1 MNNTW
6 RVLILFI
13 GVLWGM
19 VWGISGRS
27 LGALGVQPAQ
37 AALVVNEPNPVLMV
51 DGKDNKSTVGLIGLD
66 LTGLPAGY
74 DFGFMEGEVF
84 VPMALRTPSAHRTRR
99 PASFHGFYVF
109 EGGSSI
115 NFALRYDPTG
125 AIYTMSD
132 PADYVSQLYSRP
144 VTSFQMSNQAVVSP
158 SYRTL
163 TLDWQINGSGFDA
176 LGTQGLIITLHTLRR
191 FDGMAPDAAP
201 VNLPASILLF
211 SSGLVGLAAWRRM
224 VV

>member
-19 VWGISGRS
+19 VWGISGGS